1 MSDKTI
7 EFINKSKE
15 VHGDKYDYSKVVYE
29 NNLKEVLIICK
40 KHGEFLQLPKTHKR
54 GSGCNSCG
62 LLHLFSF
69 KTPIL
74 YDNYIFINNGL
85 KFNKLIY

>member
-54 GSGCNSCG
+54 GNGCNMCG
-62 LLHLFSF
+62 LLKRANSKKSNTNEFTI
-69 KTPIL
+69 KV
-74 YDNYIFINNGL
+74 NG
-85 KFNKLIY
+85 KSYYYF